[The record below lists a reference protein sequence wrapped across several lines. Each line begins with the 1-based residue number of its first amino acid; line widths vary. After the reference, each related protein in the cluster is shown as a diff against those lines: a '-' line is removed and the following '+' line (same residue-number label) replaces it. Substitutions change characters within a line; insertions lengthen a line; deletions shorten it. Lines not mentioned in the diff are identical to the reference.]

1 MSYKQIMK
9 LFIVYLNEN
18 NYSFV
23 ILPFKR
29 RDQDFNLRLKIN
41 KNILCSKGGGVCHLI
56 LMLLK
61 SPPLLTREACVLN

>member
-41 KNILCSKGGGVCHLI
+41 KNILCSKGGG
-56 LMLLK
+56 LLFNIDVIEISTVADK
-61 SPPLLTREACVLN
+61 GSLCP